1 MTLKFTT
8 ANKTLMIFSIFQTS
22 DIIEY
27 LRRLSKTT
35 IPDGIIQF
43 IKVNMSGYLIA
54 KNLIEWECRVMQ
66 LMSSASL
73 NLSFL
78 LINVLLLCLLV
89 FFVCLKLCTLSYGKV
104 KLVLKH
110 NRYFVESS
118 HPVSKYSEVFKIESL
133 LSQYSWSRVWL
144 ACPYTVPMMMMYI
157 KALF

>member
-1 MTLKFTT
+1 M
-8 ANKTLMIFSIFQTS
+8 LMIFSIFQTS

-54 KNLIEWECRVMQ
+54 KDLIEWECRVMQ

-118 HPVSKYSEVFKIESL
+118 HPVSKYSEVFEIKSL

-144 ACPYTVPMMMMYI
+144 ACLYTVPMMMMYI